1 MSLTVNYRD
10 YWKLNRWP
18 FGDCVPPQNGL
29 NLPGQIEA
37 DARMSVILERVYPLS
52 VLLGPSGVGK
62 TTFLKRFLQ
71 PRSVSQRKQTA
82 RPIYISIAGM
92 ARNDLF
98 EAIVSCTYDKLARN
112 FSIRNERLVRD
123 VFQSHDY
130 QGLSTIVFLD
140 DVHLASDEVA
150 LDVLRLLDAHQNL
163 SIVISATEI
172 VSPKFQ
178 QLVQN
183 RAQLLIELRPWSLT
197 DVEQFV
203 QRSIASAGGNP
214 LLFSDQAIVRL
225 HELSDGIARRLIQ
238 ILEITLLAGASNNAE
253 IITPDLVDAAAEE
266 ISIPQAEEHWGF

>member
-18 FGDCVPPQNGL
+18 FGDCVPPQTIL

-62 TTFLKRFLQ
+62 TTFLKRFQHPQFLAKL
-71 PRSVSQRKQTA
+71 KQTA

-92 ARNDLF
+92 GRYDLF
-98 EAIVSCTYDKLARN
+98 EAVISCTYEKLARN
-112 FSIRNERLVRD
+112 FSIRHERLVLD
-123 VFQSHDY
+123 VFQSY
-130 QGLSTIVFLD
+130 EFQGLSTIVFLD
-140 DVHLASDEVA
+140 DVHLASHEVA
-150 LDVLRLLDAHQNL
+150 LDILRLLDAHQNL
-163 SIVISATEI
+163 AIVLSATEI
-172 VSPKFQ
+172 VSHNFQ
-178 QLVQN
+178 ELVQN

-203 QRSIASAGGNP
+203 QRSIAGAGGNP
-214 LLFSDQAIVRL
+214 LLFNDQAIVRL

-238 ILEITLLAGASNNAE
+238 ILEITLLAGASNHAE
-253 IITPDLVDAAAEE
+253 FITPDLVDAAAEE